1 MKSVG
6 AYEAKTHLAQ
16 LLDEVERG
24 ATITITRHGV
34 PVAKLVPPDD
44 KRRRDVDEIIDEWL
58 RYRKEHNLRLD
69 GLSIREMIEEG
80 RR

>member
-1 MKSVG
+1 MKRVG

-24 ATITITRHGV
+24 ETITITRHGV
-34 PVAKLVPPDD
+34 PVAKLVPPDGAG
-44 KRRRDVDEIIDEWL
+44 RRDVDEAIEKL
-58 RYRKEHNLRLD
+58 RELRKGLRLD